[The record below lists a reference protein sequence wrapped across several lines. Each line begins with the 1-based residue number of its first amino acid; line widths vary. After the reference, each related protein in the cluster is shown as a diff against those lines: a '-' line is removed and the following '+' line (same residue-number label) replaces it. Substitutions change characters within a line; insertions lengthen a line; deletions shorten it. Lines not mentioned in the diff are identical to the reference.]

1 MKKPKLYYLD
11 KKGKSHKVKIGN
23 LADMKF
29 KVEREYKINGV
40 DIYPI
45 LKKLQSIW
53 NREEILSIN
62 IAKNYVR
69 VDSFSADSTNFVE
82 IDSDLKW
89 N

>member
-1 MKKPKLYYLD
+1 MKKSKLYYLD
-11 KKGKSHKVKIGN
+11 KKGKPHKVKIGN

-82 IDSDLKW
+82 IDPDLKW